1 MLPRDTGN
9 LQDNAFQLHH
19 TAKWQ
24 WTITVELET
33 APYFIFV
40 NETPPFPRSVKE
52 VKNKQVWQRVVAFVT
67 QEFERGVA
75 DIQRQINTRT
85 R

>member
-24 WTITVELET
+24 WTITVELEI
-33 APYFIFV
+33 APYFVFV
-40 NETPPFPRSVKE
+40 NETPPNPRSAKE
-52 VKNKQVWQRVVAFVT
+52 QANKEVWQRVVEYVV

-75 DIQRQINTRT
+75 NIQRQINTRT